1 MENLTKNI
9 LKVGGSGK
17 KISMV
22 LYGEVDSMV
31 YLGARTSMWDVCAG
45 DALIRAAGGNLTTT
59 DGKELI
65 YDHTAKSYL
74 NEGGVVCSM
83 SDELQKKLL
92 ESTSQYK

>member
-22 LYGEVDSMV
+22 LYGEVDSMI

-45 DALIRAAGGNLTTT
+45 DALIRAAGGNFTTT
-59 DGKELI
+59 DGKELV
-65 YDHTAKSYL
+65 YDHTEKSYL
-74 NEGGVVCSM
+74 NRGGVVCAM
-83 SDELQKKLL
+83 SPDIQSKLL
-92 ESTSQYK
+92 ESTSQSK